1 MNSSPLAEILSR
13 PAMRAGPSVGGGGRR
28 VTPPESSAWIVGR
41 ASAITGAES
50 SDAGARLNLGGPES
64 SESRGVASGW
74 GDGVAADGPEAE
86 RRRGAI
92 VAELL
97 GSTEALVG
105 LSLSLVGEDALF
117 EVLSELDDA
126 LRNFGRSLSPLLFE
140 ELLDEFVVLS
150 SELDVALRIFGRSE
164 SSPGALLDEVPVSSP
179 ELELARRS
187 CGRSP
192 EVGVSDEFPDEL
204 LAELLDVGLVMGR
217 VGSSVAC
224 DAAACSSSVP
234 SLTIAMVW
242 AL

>member
-1 MNSSPLAEILSR
+1 
-13 PAMRAGPSVGGGGRR
+13 
-28 VTPPESSAWIVGR
+28 VGR
-41 ASAITGAES
+41 ASATTAAES
-50 SDAGARLNLGGPES
+50 SDACARLNFGGPES
-64 SESRGVASGW
+64 SESRVASGW
-74 GDGVAADGPEAE
+74 GDGVVADGVEAE

-105 LSLSLVGEDALF
+105 LSPLLVDEDALL
-117 EVLSELDDA
+117 EVLSELDGA
-126 LRNFGRSLSPLLFE
+126 LRNFGRSLSLLSFE
-140 ELLDEFVVLS
+140 ELLDEFAVLS

-164 SSPGALLDEVPVSSP
+164 SSFGTLLGEVPVSSP
-179 ELELARRS
+179 ELELARRN

-192 EVGVSDEFPDEL
+192 DMGVPEELPDEL
-204 LAELLDVGLVMGR
+204 LAELLDAGLVMGR